1 MFPQTATVRKG
12 VFFFKLAIDTSA
24 FKKGAFLH
32 VQEQYLL
39 DSFYGNCFSNARIC
53 DLCHCV

>member
-12 VFFFKLAIDTSA
+12 VFFFKLVIDTSA

-32 VQEQYLL
+32 VQEPYLL
-39 DSFYGNCFSNARIC
+39 D
-53 DLCHCV
+53 